1 MTKLIVATDDDGDED
16 DDDDGVMWLA
26 LFVLLALLA
35 WICTPS
41 HRPRPIK
48 ACHHCAAV
56 IKSLLGVSVE
66 TMDATIACSPG
77 MPFSVLLAACRFRV
91 DAFYGYDI

>member
-35 WICTPS
+35 WILHAEP
-41 HRPRPIK
+41 
-48 ACHHCAAV
+48 
-56 IKSLLGVSVE
+56 
-66 TMDATIACSPG
+66 
-77 MPFSVLLAACRFRV
+77 
-91 DAFYGYDI
+91 